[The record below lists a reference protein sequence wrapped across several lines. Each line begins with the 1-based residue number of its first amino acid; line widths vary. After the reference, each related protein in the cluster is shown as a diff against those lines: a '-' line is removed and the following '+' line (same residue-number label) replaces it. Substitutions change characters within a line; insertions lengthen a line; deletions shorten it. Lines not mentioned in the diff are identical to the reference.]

1 MSHIWYT
8 DHTVLLRD
16 GRHTLRPTPK
26 GLRLFNAVVVSM
38 LLAGIVLV
46 ALALTTVKMLDRYV
60 IESAAASNRH
70 AEFIRA
76 ATFVSQGIHR
86 PEDLRN
92 SRKIRTILEEI
103 QHVRPGIRALE
114 VWELSSGPVEL
125 VVKTG
130 THSDAALSNM
140 EIEQLRANAILSRF
154 DDSGADRAWVFT
166 VPIVSSETVIGA
178 LRGRFSVSKY
188 DQLIEAQE
196 QLAKQVAVGAVI
208 VTSLTML
215 LLVRIQ
221 LHRPIARLLGTME
234 QVRSGNLSLEAPL
247 SGPWE
252 IRRLALN
259 FNQMMA
265 QLHMAMREKEK
276 LLAEIRAWNER
287 LEIRVEHAVT
297 ELEQEKDKVAAAQL
311 EAQRHSNLAALGEL
325 SAMMAHELG
334 NPLNAVHG
342 RLQLLKALPL
352 SGDIARHLD
361 VIKAQLDRMTDVIR
375 HILKSTRIE
384 GEVSAVMI
392 NEIVTDVLTVI
403 QAPDIRV
410 ITHFA
415 PDLPSVLAN
424 KTSLHSVILNLVIN
438 AVQAMDNT
446 GTLTLTTCLT
456 DGTAIGGHLL
466 VQSVSHEGP
475 MVRLMVQDSGIGIPA
490 SILNKVGEPFFTTR
504 HDRGG
509 TGLGLAICRRVVSS
523 AGGRLAVKSSAESG
537 TTFIVELPV
546 ALGGDECHR
555 SPSAFSS

>member
-1 MSHIWYT
+1 MRST
-8 DHTVLLRD
+8 T
-16 GRHTLRPTPK
+16 K
-26 GLRLFNAVVVSM
+26 GLRLFNAIVVSM

-46 ALALTTVKMLDRYV
+46 ALAVATVKILDRQV
-60 IESAAASNRH
+60 IESAAANNRH

-76 ATFVSQGIHR
+76 ATFVSREIHR

-92 SRKIRTILEEI
+92 TIKMKQILEDI
-103 QHVRPGIRALE
+103 QHLRPGIRALE
-114 VWELSSGPVEL
+114 ALEFAPGAVQSVA
-125 VVKTG
+125 KTG
-130 THSDAALSNM
+130 SNHSDEALSKI
-140 EIEQLRANAILSRF
+140 ELEQLRANTILSRF

-166 VPIVSSETVIGA
+166 VPIASNDTVIGA

-188 DQLIEAQE
+188 DQLIQAQE
-196 QLAKQVAVGAVI
+196 EVAKQVAVGAVI

-247 SGPWE
+247 SGPLE

-265 QLHMAMREKEK
+265 QLHLAIREKEK
-276 LLAEIRAWNER
+276 LVAEIQAWNER
-287 LEIRVEHAVT
+287 LENRVQQAVMD
-297 ELEQEKDKVAAAQL
+297 LEKEKDKVGAAQL
-311 EAQRHSNLAALGEL
+311 AAQRNSNLAALGEL

-342 RLQLLKALPL
+342 RLQLLKALPI

-361 VIKAQLDRMTDVIR
+361 VIKTQLSRMSDVIQ

-392 NEIVTDVLTVI
+392 NEVVTDVLTVI
-403 QAPDIRV
+403 QAPEV
-410 ITHFA
+410 KVVTHLT
-415 PDLPSVLAN
+415 PNLPAVVAN
-424 KTSLHSVILNLVIN
+424 TTSLHSVVLNLVIN
-438 AVQAMDNT
+438 AVQAMDNA
-446 GTLTLTTCLT
+446 GVLTLTTRLT
-456 DGTAIGGHLL
+456 DGTDMSGHLL

-490 SILNKVGEPFFTTR
+490 SVLNKIGEPFFTTR

-509 TGLGLAICRRVVSS
+509 TGLGLAICRRVISS
-523 AGGRLAVKSSAESG
+523 AGGHLAVKSSAEQG
-537 TTFIVELPV
+537 TTFTIDLPV

-555 SPSAFSS
+555 RPSASSL

>member
-1 MSHIWYT
+1 M
-8 DHTVLLRD
+8 
-16 GRHTLRPTPK
+16 
-26 GLRLFNAVVVSM
+26 LF
-38 LLAGIVLV
+38 AGVVLV
-46 ALALTTVKMLDRYV
+46 AMALTTVKLLDRYV
-60 IESAAASNRH
+60 IETAAANNRH

-76 ATFVSQGIHR
+76 ATFVSQAIHR

-92 SRKIRTILEEI
+92 SRKIRTILDEI
-103 QHVRPGIRALE
+103 HYVRPGIRALE
-114 VWELSSGPVEL
+114 VWELSGGAAHL

-130 THSDAALSNM
+130 NYSDDALS
-140 EIEQLRANAILSRF
+140 ETEVEQLRANHTLSRF
-154 DDSGADRAWVFT
+154 DKSDQNRAWIFL
-166 VPIVSSETVIGA
+166 VPIESNGAVIGA
-178 LRGRFSVSKY
+178 LRGRFSISKY

-196 QLAKQVAVGAVI
+196 QLAKPVAVGAVI

-234 QVRSGNLSLEAPL
+234 QVRSGNHSLEAPI

-259 FNQMMA
+259 FNQMMG
-265 QLHMAMREKEK
+265 QLHLAMREKEK
-276 LLAEIRAWNER
+276 LLAEIQAWNER
-287 LEIRVEHAVT
+287 LENRVEHAVT
-297 ELEQEKDKVAAAQL
+297 ELEHEKDKVAAAQL
-311 EAQRHSNLAALGEL
+311 EAQRNSNLAALGEL

-342 RLQLLKALPL
+342 RLQLLKALPI
-352 SGDIARHLD
+352 SADIARHLD
-361 VIKAQLDRMTDVIR
+361 VIKTQLGRMTEVIQ

-392 NEIVTDVLTVI
+392 NEVVTDVLALI
-403 QAPDIRV
+403 QAPDVRV
-410 ITHFA
+410 MTHLA
-415 PDLPSVLAN
+415 PDLPPVVAN
-424 KTSLHSVILNLVIN
+424 TTSLHSVILNLVIN
-438 AVQAMDNT
+438 AVQAMNSA
-446 GTLTLTTCLT
+446 GRLTLTTCLT
-456 DGTAIGGHLL
+456 DGTDMGGHLL

-490 SILNKVGEPFFTTR
+490 NILNKVGEPFFTTR

-509 TGLGLAICRRVVSS
+509 TGLGLAICRRVISS

-546 ALGGDECHR
+546 A
-555 SPSAFSS
+555 

>member
-1 MSHIWYT
+1 MRST
-8 DHTVLLRD
+8 T
-16 GRHTLRPTPK
+16 K
-26 GLRLFNAVVVSM
+26 GLRLFNAIVVSM

-46 ALALTTVKMLDRYV
+46 ALAVATVKILDRQV
-60 IESAAASNRH
+60 IESAAANNRH

-76 ATFVSQGIHR
+76 ATFVSREIHR

-92 SRKIRTILEEI
+92 TIKMKQILEDI
-103 QHVRPGIRALE
+103 QHLRPGIRALE
-114 VWELSSGPVEL
+114 ALEFAPGAVQSVA
-125 VVKTG
+125 KTG
-130 THSDAALSNM
+130 SNHSDEALSKI
-140 EIEQLRANAILSRF
+140 ELEQLRANTILSRF

-166 VPIVSSETVIGA
+166 VPIASNDTVIGA

-188 DQLIEAQE
+188 DQLIQAQE
-196 QLAKQVAVGAVI
+196 EVAKQVAVGAVI

-247 SGPWE
+247 SGPLE

-265 QLHMAMREKEK
+265 QLHLAIREKEK
-276 LLAEIRAWNER
+276 LVAEIQAWNER
-287 LEIRVEHAVT
+287 LENRVQQAVMD
-297 ELEQEKDKVAAAQL
+297 LEKEKDKVGAAQL
-311 EAQRHSNLAALGEL
+311 AAQRNSNLAALGEL

-342 RLQLLKALPL
+342 RLQLLKALPI

-361 VIKAQLDRMTDVIR
+361 VIKTQLSRMSDVIQ

-392 NEIVTDVLTVI
+392 NEVVTDVLTVI
-403 QAPDIRV
+403 QAPEV
-410 ITHFA
+410 KVVTHLT
-415 PDLPSVLAN
+415 PNLPAVVAN
-424 KTSLHSVILNLVIN
+424 TTSLHSVVLNLVIN
-438 AVQAMDNT
+438 AVQAMDNA
-446 GTLTLTTCLT
+446 GVLTLTTRLT
-456 DGTAIGGHLL
+456 DGTDMSGHLL

-490 SILNKVGEPFFTTR
+490 SVLNKIGEPFFTTR

-509 TGLGLAICRRVVSS
+509 TGLGLAICRRVISS
-523 AGGRLAVKSSAESG
+523 AGGRLAVKSSAEQG
-537 TTFIVELPV
+537 TTFTIDLPV

-555 SPSAFSS
+555 RPSASSL